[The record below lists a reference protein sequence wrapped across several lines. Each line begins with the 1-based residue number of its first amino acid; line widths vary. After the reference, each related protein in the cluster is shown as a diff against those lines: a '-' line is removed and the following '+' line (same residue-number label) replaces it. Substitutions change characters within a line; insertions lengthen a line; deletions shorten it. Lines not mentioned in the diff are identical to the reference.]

1 MYMILKIKFENHDK
15 YVLTCLVIRQF
26 LMIIWMREVRTHPNF
41 TRFVGQNTL
50 KPVWIC
56 STFSPSPRKY
66 LLVVPRKYLL
76 LVQCLTRMRYI
87 YIIADLVAWITM
99 ITERIVYVHN
109 SICAFIV
116 FLIIPQG
123 IFYLLWD
130 IHIKGIVK
138 CMYRG
143 H

>member
-1 MYMILKIKFENHDK
+1 MILKIKFENHDK

-87 YIIADLVAWITM
+87 YIIADLVAWITNDNWTNRLCAQFDLC
-99 ITERIVYVHN
+99 IYCFSDN
-109 SICAFIV
+109 SPRY
-116 FLIIPQG
+116 FLPALRHT
-123 IFYLLWD
+123 Y
-130 IHIKGIVK
+130 
-138 CMYRG
+138 
-143 H
+143 